1 MSHKR
6 TRDESEPVTD
16 EGEVESEIEEKEVKH
31 VRRASMLPTSVA
43 YNEAILASFD
53 FVSLADPN
61 AESSDESS
69 ESSDDSPNSQI
80 DKHNSSPP

>member
-1 MSHKR
+1 
-6 TRDESEPVTD
+6 
-16 EGEVESEIEEKEVKH
+16 
-31 VRRASMLPTSVA
+31 MLPTSVA